1 MPIGGRLAL
10 DLRQQHEGLNVGAAR
25 DPHTESVVGDRDEFV
40 DDEMERWDERLLG
53 LHGDEGLL

>member
-1 MPIGGRLAL
+1 VAL
-10 DLRQQHEGLNVGAAR
+10 DLRQQHEGLNVGAAP

-40 DDEMERWDERLLG
+40 DDEMERWRERLLG